1 MTLNQVQSLPRPV
14 YLDHHAT
21 TPLDPA
27 VLDAMMPYLTDK
39 FGNASSRTHAYGWEA
54 EEAVN
59 QAREQVAA
67 LINARPEEIVFTSGA
82 TESDNLALK
91 GIARGY
97 RQAVTA
103 RDRGNHIIT
112 TTTEHRAILD
122 ACEALEAE
130 GFDVTYVPV
139 DRGGLVDPEDIR
151 QAITPRTI
159 LISVMYVNAEIGTI
173 GPLAEIGAIA
183 REHGVLFHSDAVQG
197 VGKIAC
203 NVDDLGVD
211 LMSISAHK
219 IYGPKGIGALYVRK
233 THPERIRL
241 QPMIDGGGQERGL
254 RSGTANVPGIVGLGK
269 ACEVCQSQWET
280 EAIRLRGLRQ
290 RLHDGLT
297 ARIDDIS
304 LNGHPEP
311 RLPGNLNLSFSS
323 VQGES
328 LLLSM
333 QHVAALSAG
342 SACSSGSNEP
352 SYVLRAI
359 GVDDILANASIR
371 FGLGRSTTSEDID
384 VVIDALVE
392 KVGRLRALAPVNKG
406 RPFGSAPA
414 G

>member
-1 MTLNQVQSLPRPV
+1 MTPRPI

-21 TPLDPA
+21 TPLDSA
-27 VLDAMMPYLTDK
+27 VLEAMMPYLTDK

-54 EEAVN
+54 EEAVHE
-59 QAREQVAA
+59 AREQVAA

-91 GIARGY
+91 GIARAY
-97 RQAVTA
+97 

-112 TTTEHRAILD
+112 TTTEHRAVLD

-130 GFDVTYVPV
+130 GFDVTYLPV
-139 DRGGLVDPEDIR
+139 DHGGLVNPEDVR
-151 QAITPRTI
+151 RAITPRTI
-159 LISVMYVNAEIGTI
+159 LISVMYVNAEIGTVA
-173 GPLAEIGAIA
+173 PLADIGAIA
-183 REHGVLFHSDAVQG
+183 REGGVPFHSDAVQG

-203 NVDDLGVD
+203 NVDDLRVD

-233 THPERIRL
+233 THPHRIRL
-241 QPMIDGGGQERGL
+241 HPMIDGGGQERGL
-254 RSGTANVPGIVGLGK
+254 RSGTANVPGIVGFGK
-269 ACEVCQSQWET
+269 ACEVCQSQWES

-290 RLHDGLT
+290 RLHDGLS
-297 ARIDDIS
+297 ARIDDVF
-304 LNGHPEP
+304 LNGHSEP
-311 RLPGNLNLSFSS
+311 RLPGNLNVSFTH

-371 FGLGRSTTSEDID
+371 FGLGRSTTAEEIDI
-384 VVIDALVE
+384 VVDALVE
-392 KVGRLRALAPVNKG
+392 KVGRLRALAPAGGMQQAG
-406 RPFGSAPA
+406 R
-414 G
+414 

>member
-1 MTLNQVQSLPRPV
+1 MTPRPI

-21 TPLDPA
+21 TPLDDA
-27 VLDAMMPYLTDK
+27 VLEAMMPYLTDK

-54 EEAVN
+54 EEAVH

-91 GIARGY
+91 GIARAY
-97 RQAVTA
+97 
-103 RDRGNHIIT
+103 RDRGNHVIT

-122 ACEALEAE
+122 ACQALEAE

-139 DRGGLVDPEDIR
+139 DRGGLVDPEDVR
-151 QAITPRTI
+151 RAITARTI

-173 GPLAEIGAIA
+173 APLADIGAVA

-203 NVDDLGVD
+203 SVDDLGVD
-211 LMSISAHK
+211 LMSMSAHK

-241 QPMIDGGGQERGL
+241 HPMIDGGGQERGV
-254 RSGTANVPGIVGLGK
+254 RSGTANVPGIVGFGK
-269 ACEVCQSQWET
+269 ACEVCQSQWKT

-290 RLHDGLT
+290 RLYDGLT
-297 ARIDDIS
+297 ARMDDIY
-304 LNGHPEP
+304 LNGHAEP
-311 RLPGNLNLSFSS
+311 RLPGNLNVSFAS

-328 LLLSM
+328 LLLSL

-342 SACSSGSNEP
+342 SACSSGSDEP

-359 GVDDILANASIR
+359 GMDDILANASIR
-371 FGLGRSTTSEDID
+371 FGLGRSTTAEDID
-384 VVIDALVE
+384 IVIDALVE
-392 KVGRLRALAPVNKG
+392 KVGRLRALAPTSSVQSAG
-406 RPFGSAPA
+406 R
-414 G
+414 